1 MGEGCSGGWL
11 RLFDHMLT
19 ITNTTCL
26 FFFLVKL
33 IGEVTY
39 PSSGLTVDVPLVISH
54 IAPMSGSLGGGTEL
68 TITGK
73 YRFHEIIIFYP
84 KSKMSFLE
92 KVLDLIPK

>member
-1 MGEGCSGGWL
+1 ML
-11 RLFDHMLT
+11 RWVAWT
-19 ITNTTCL
+19 IWSDACL
-26 FFFLVKL
+26 HQHVSFLVKL

>member
-1 MGEGCSGGWL
+1 M
-11 RLFDHMLT
+11 
-19 ITNTTCL
+19 
-26 FFFLVKL
+26 
-33 IGEVTY
+33 
-39 PSSGLTVDVPLVISH
+39 PLVISH

>member
-1 MGEGCSGGWL
+1 MAWTIWSDACL
-11 RLFDHMLT
+11 LDQ
-19 ITNTTCL
+19 ITNIC
-26 FFFLVKL
+26 FFDKL

-73 YRFHEIIIFYP
+73 YRSHEIIIFYP
-84 KSKMSFLE
+84 KSKMFFW
-92 KVLDLIPK
+92 KRFWI

>member
-1 MGEGCSGGWL
+1 MAW
-11 RLFDHMLT
+11 T
-19 ITNTTCL
+19 IWSDACL
-26 FFFLVKL
+26 HQHVFFLVKL

-73 YRFHEIIIFYP
+73 YRFHEIIMLLSYIQTLF
-84 KSKMSFLE
+84 FLE
-92 KVLDLIPK
+92 KVLDLILI

>member
-1 MGEGCSGGWL
+1 MAVGGL
-11 RLFDHMLT
+11 DYLVRCLPSP
-19 ITNTTCL
+19 TC
-26 FFFLVKL
+26 FFSFKL

-39 PSSGLTVDVPLVISH
+39 PSSGLNVDVPLVISH

>member
-1 MGEGCSGGWL
+1 MREECSGGWL
-11 RLFDHMLT
+11 RLFGQMLAF
-19 ITNTTCL
+19 TNV

-84 KSKMSFLE
+84 KSKMVF
-92 KVLDLIPK
+92 

>member
-1 MGEGCSGGWL
+1 MGGLDYLVRC
-11 RLFDHMLT
+11 

-26 FFFLVKL
+26 FVFFLVKL

-73 YRFHEIIIFYP
+73 YRFHEIIILYP

-92 KVLDLIPK
+92 KVLDLILI